1 MDLQDIAAR
10 VAAEHGTPLWI
21 YDAEVIRQQARAL
34 ASFDTVRFAQK
45 ALSNL
50 SILKLMKQQ
59 GVKLD
64 AVSLGEIERAI
75 RAGFEPKS
83 NSAGA
88 SDLVYTSDV
97 FDRQT
102 LAKVAQLGIEAN
114 LGSLDMIRQLGEVSP
129 GHRVWLRINP
139 GFGHGH
145 SPKTNTGGPN
155 SKHGIWHEQLPEA
168 LALLDQHQL
177 QLVGVHVHIG
187 SGVDYAHL
195 GQVCEAV
202 AQLLEQLDR
211 PIEALSAGGGLS
223 VPYKEGDPHIDVE
236 HYFSLWDA
244 VRRRAQEQ
252 IGRPVRLELEPGR
265 YLVAQ
270 SGVLVCEVR
279 AVKQQG
285 ANHFTLVDA
294 GFNELIRPTLYGSY
308 HRVSL
313 LAQRPAAQQVHTLI
327 AGPLCE
333 SGDVF
338 TLASDG
344 ALRFETLDQPAPG
357 DLLVFH
363 YAGAYG
369 SAMSS
374 NYNSRTLAA
383 EYLVDGEASR
393 LIRQRQTF
401 DELFAAEEAC
411 LS

>member
-1 MDLQDIAAR
+1 MTIEQHAARIAA
-10 VAAEHGTPLWI
+10 VHGTPIWI
-21 YDAEVIRQQARAL
+21 YDAAVIRRQAQAL

-50 SILKLMKQQ
+50 SVLQLMKQE

-75 RAGFEPKS
+75 RAGFDPKS
-83 NSAGA
+83 NCDGA

-97 FDRQT
+97 FDRPT
-102 LAKVAQLGIEAN
+102 LSRVAELGIEAN
-114 LGSLDMIRQLGEVSP
+114 LGSLDMIQQLGEVSP
-129 GHRVWLRINP
+129 GHRVWIRINP

-168 LALLDQHQL
+168 LELLAQYKLH
-177 QLVGVHVHIG
+177 LVGVHVHIG
-187 SGVDYAHL
+187 SGVDYEHL

-202 AQLLEQLDR
+202 AQLLERIDR

-223 VPYKEGDPHIDVE
+223 VPYQEGDAQIDVE
-236 HYFSLWDA
+236 HYFSLWDR
-244 VRRRAQEQ
+244 VRCRAQEQ
-252 IGRPVRLELEPGR
+252 FGRTVRLELEPGR

-270 SGVLVCEVR
+270 AGALVCEVR

-313 LAQRPAAQQVHTLI
+313 LAQQLAQHQVKTII

-338 TLASDG
+338 TLTTQG
-344 ALRFETLDQPAPG
+344 ALRFESLQQPVPG

-363 YAGAYG
+363 NAGAYG
-369 SAMSS
+369 STMSS

-393 LIRQRQTF
+393 LIRKRQTF
-401 DELFAAEEAC
+401 DQLLAQEMAC

>member
-1 MDLQDIAAR
+1 MTIKQRAARIAA
-10 VAAEHGTPLWI
+10 AHGTPIWI
-21 YDAEVIRQQARAL
+21 YDAAVIRRQAQTL

-50 SILKLMKQQ
+50 SVLRLMKQE
-59 GVKLD
+59 GIKLD

-75 RAGFEPKS
+75 RAGFDPKS
-83 NSAGA
+83 NSSGA

-102 LAKVAQLGIEAN
+102 LSRVAELGIEVN
-114 LGSLDMIRQLGEVSP
+114 LGSLDMIRQLGAVSP
-129 GHRVWLRINP
+129 GHRVWIRINP

-155 SKHGIWHEQLPEA
+155 SKHGIWHDQLPQA

-177 QLVGVHVHIG
+177 HLVGVHVHIG

-195 GQVCEAV
+195 GQVCEAIAHV
-202 AQLLEQLDR
+202 LEAIDR

-223 VPYKEGDPHIDVE
+223 VPYRDGDPQIDVE

-244 VRRRAQEQ
+244 VRRRAEEQ
-252 IGRPVRLELEPGR
+252 FGRPVRLELEPGR
-265 YLVAQ
+265 YLVAE
-270 SGVLVCEVR
+270 SGALVCEVR

-285 ANHFTLVDA
+285 ANTFTLVDA

-313 LAQRPAAQQVHTLI
+313 LPQRPAGHEIQTII

-338 TLASDG
+338 TLEGDG
-344 ALRFETLDQPAPG
+344 SLRFETLDQPHPG
-357 DLLVFH
+357 DLIVFH
-363 YAGAYG
+363 NAGAYG
-369 SAMSS
+369 STMSS
-374 NYNSRTLAA
+374 NYNSRTFAP
-383 EYLVDGEASR
+383 EYLMDGDASR
-393 LIRQRQTF
+393 LVRQRQTF
-401 DELFAAEEAC
+401 DELFAPELAC